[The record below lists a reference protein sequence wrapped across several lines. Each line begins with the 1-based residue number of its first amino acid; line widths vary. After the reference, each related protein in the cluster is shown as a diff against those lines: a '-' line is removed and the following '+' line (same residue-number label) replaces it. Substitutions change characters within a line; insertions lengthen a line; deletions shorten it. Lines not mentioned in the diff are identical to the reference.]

1 MEQADDLKHI
11 EHYVP
16 MTYAD
21 YQQRYQGNTF
31 VEWVND
37 EAIIF
42 TPPTA
47 RHQEFLSFF
56 ATLIDSFLTVY
67 PIGEVISGP
76 FKMKLSPTGS
86 VRTPDVLFVA
96 KQNRRYIDEWR
107 LNGAADLVVEIID
120 EASIGRDRG
129 DKFYEYQANGVREY
143 WIIDPRPGFT
153 RVDLWTLDENECY
166 QPIPIGSDGSYPS
179 TVLPNFKLNVNH
191 LFNDNLPAPLELLAD
206 MIGVDEILRA
216 INHKE

>member
-11 EHYVP
+11 EAHVS

-21 YQQRYQGNTF
+21 YQLRYPGNAF
-31 VEWVND
+31 VEWVSD

-42 TPPTA
+42 APLTA
-47 RHQEFLSFF
+47 RHQEFLDFF
-56 ATLIDSFLTVY
+56 ATLIDSFLMVY
-67 PIGEVISGP
+67 PIGVVISGP
-76 FKMKLSPTGS
+76 FKMKLGPTGS

-96 KQNRRYIDEWR
+96 KQNKRYIDEWR
-107 LNGAADLVVEIID
+107 LNGAADLVIEIID
-120 EASIGRDRG
+120 DASVGRDRG

-153 RVDLWTLDENECY
+153 RVDLWALDEDECY
-166 QPIPIGSDGSYPS
+166 QPIPVGPDGAYPS
-179 TVLPNFKLNVNH
+179 AVLPNFKLNADR
-191 LFNDNLPAPLELLAD
+191 LFDAELPAPLELLAD

-216 INHKE
+216 ISHKE